1 MLTVL
6 NQPFPEAWR
15 IPLHGWTNDGVD
27 WLVATYGDVFRGIT
41 DTVLLLLVRVER
53 GLAAMPWWLVVLV
66 VAALVWH
73 ASGRRIWPA
82 VTLSGL
88 LVLVGTFDLW
98 SEMMT
103 TLAIMLIATLFTI
116 VLGIPIGIA
125 MARSDLFQTLFR
137 PLLDGMQTM
146 PSFVYLVP
154 LVMFFG
160 VGNVAAIIAT
170 FVYAVPPIIR
180 LTDLGLRLVD
190 AEVLEAAHAFGASER
205 QTLIWVRL
213 PLALPTIMAGVNQ
226 AIMMALAMVVLA
238 SMIGAR
244 GLGQEVLRGLQR
256 GDVGLGLEAGLASA
270 FLAIVMDR
278 ITAGAE
284 VHIEVEQLS
293 KIFGPAPGPSF
304 PCCTRASP
312 KDDILARTGHAV
324 GLRDISLRVQHGEAF
339 VVMGLSGSGKSTL
352 VR

>member
-1 MLTVL
+1 MPPFLT
-6 NQPFPEAWR
+6 QPFPEAWR
-15 IPLHGWTNDGVD
+15 IPLRGWTNDGVS

-53 GLAAMPWWLVVLV
+53 GLAALPWWLVVLLV
-66 VAALVWH
+66 GLLVWH

-82 VTLSGL
+82 VSLSGL
-88 LVLVGTFDLW
+88 LVLVGTFGLW
-98 SEMMT
+98 PQMMT

-116 VLGIPIGIA
+116 VIGIPIGIA
-125 MARSDLFQTLFR
+125 MARSDRLKMLLR

-154 LVMFFG
+154 VVMFFG
-160 VGNVAAIIAT
+160 LGNVAAIIAT

-190 AEVLEAAHAFGASER
+190 AEVLEAAQAFGASER
-205 QTLIWVRL
+205 QTLTWVRL

-226 AIMMALAMVVLA
+226 TIMMALAMVVLA

-256 GDVGLGLEAGLASA
+256 GNVGLGLEAGLAIV
-270 FLAIVMDR
+270 FVAIVMDR
-278 ITAGAE
+278 ITAGYSRRWDPT
-284 VHIEVEQLS
+284 V
-293 KIFGPAPGPSF
+293 KG
-304 PCCTRASP
+304 R
-312 KDDILARTGHAV
+312 
-324 GLRDISLRVQHGEAF
+324 
-339 VVMGLSGSGKSTL
+339 
-352 VR
+352 